1 MLFTEPFQDSLIHS
15 AFITSQNCQAAIKKE
30 VKTSK
35 EEKSGLGRLKST
47 LGRHIL
53 QTPRS
58 NSLRLLAA
66 SPIAG
71 MEFSTTGCGG
81 ASRCQPPAAE
91 EHPLDA
97 GISRPRSKASL
108 SLRAI

>member
-53 QTPRS
+53 QTPQS

-71 MEFSTTGCGG
+71 MEFSTLAAEVPAG
-81 ASRCQPPAAE
+81 ASLRQQRNIPWTRGYPGPALKPAC
-91 EHPLDA
+91 P
-97 GISRPRSKASL
+97 
-108 SLRAI
+108 